1 MGAGT
6 QCTHHR
12 RPIYNMYDGAA
23 LALVK
28 AGSGANLLGY
38 YMFHGGSNPIGKLS
52 TMQESKASHY
62 PNDLP
67 IISYDFYAPLSE
79 WNQTRP
85 SYKKLKILHYF
96 FKDFGHLV
104 VGNSTVYP
112 NKVPNGIADLHTLKW
127 VARSNGENGFIFFS
141 NYQRHSDIE
150 DVQNVQFHLILHDE
164 SSLIF
169 PENPTIIAKNAIGI
183 FPFNLIVD
191 KIVIIYATTEPF
203 CIIDDRP
210 NHKTLVMIAFEG
222 TDAEIVLA
230 NNSIQDISGTSTNI
244 TQRED
249 KYQISI
255 PQPSHEVE
263 IKINLTDGNTF
274 SIFVLT
280 HSEALNAWKVKQH
293 DQDFLFLTLG
303 DLLITSES
311 VKLQTTDNSLDL
323 FVYPV
328 GSALKFS
335 EGLTIIKNSENV
347 FDKYSLT
354 FPRKAIDLEWQENVN
369 MLSQLK
375 NSIAPSRPLPP
386 C

>member
-67 IISYDFYAPLSE
+67 IISYDFYPPLSE

-112 NKVPNGIADLHTLKW
+112 NKVPDGIADLHTLKW

-150 DVQNVQFHLILHDE
+150 DVQT
-164 SSLIF
+164 S
-169 PENPTIIAKNAIGI
+169 
-183 FPFNLIVD
+183 
-191 KIVIIYATTEPF
+191 
-203 CIIDDRP
+203 
-210 NHKTLVMIAFEG
+210 
-222 TDAEIVLA
+222 
-230 NNSIQDISGTSTNI
+230 NSI
-244 TQRED
+244 
-249 KYQISI
+249 
-255 PQPSHEVE
+255 
-263 IKINLTDGNTF
+263 
-274 SIFVLT
+274 
-280 HSEALNAWKVKQH
+280 
-293 DQDFLFLTLG
+293 
-303 DLLITSES
+303 
-311 VKLQTTDNSLDL
+311 
-323 FVYPV
+323 
-328 GSALKFS
+328 
-335 EGLTIIKNSENV
+335 
-347 FDKYSLT
+347 
-354 FPRKAIDLEWQENVN
+354 
-369 MLSQLK
+369 
-375 NSIAPSRPLPP
+375 
-386 C
+386 